1 MTNYQRWNNIIGW
14 IIFAIAAVTYVS
26 TLEPTASFWDC
37 GEYIATSYRLEV
49 GHPPGAPTFLLVGR
63 LFSMFAAPENVA
75 YMVNLISALSSAF
88 TILFLFWTITALALK
103 IFKLK
108 NEDSDLEVGDQA
120 AIFGSAIVGA
130 LAYTFS
136 DTFWFSAEEGE
147 VYALS
152 SMMTAI
158 TFWAILKWEQIAH
171 EPKADRWIILI
182 AYLIG
187 LSIGIHLLNL
197 LAIPAIAYVIYFKKY
212 KPNLRGI
219 VIAGAVGVF
228 ALGGIQGFII
238 PGIVSMAAK
247 FEFAFVNTFGA
258 PFHSGSIIF
267 IFLLLGAIVYGIFY
281 TMKTNRS
288 TWR

>member
-1 MTNYQRWNNIIGW
+1 MTNYQRWNKIIGW

-63 LFSMFAAPENVA
+63 LFSMFATPENVA

-103 IFKLK
+103 IFRLK
-108 NEDSDLEVGDQA
+108 NEDSVIEVGDQA

-212 KPNLRGI
+212 QPS
-219 VIAGAVGVF
+219 
-228 ALGGIQGFII
+228 
-238 PGIVSMAAK
+238 PM
-247 FEFAFVNTFGA
+247 
-258 PFHSGSIIF
+258 
-267 IFLLLGAIVYGIFY
+267 
-281 TMKTNRS
+281 
-288 TWR
+288 